1 MKKLIYI
8 ALACVGVLALVN
20 VTRYMGDN
28 TNKAQDYHSEVIL
41 ALFSMKTSS
50 DLIIKLPDSDSN
62 SDTSTDK
69 STGVILTSII
79 DLGTPQG
86 KAQGNYQVDEERGE
100 VLLDY
105 MFINVLGSMTA
116 ENKMYFVAPFTV
128 SNQGSG
134 VFTYVGLFEQDIDN
148 QTIQHLDSY
157 FIGDRIKINEMR
169 LWDSKV
175 ELSFNQHGEQQAYAE
190 VPTETVHLTL
200 GVDDVIPTKL
210 LKQQDI

>member
-1 MKKLIYI
+1 
-8 ALACVGVLALVN
+8 
-20 VTRYMGDN
+20 
-28 TNKAQDYHSEVIL
+28 
-41 ALFSMKTSS
+41 MKTSS
-50 DLIIKLPDSDSN
+50 DFIINLPDTGDSV
-62 SDTSTDK
+62 K
-69 STGVILTSII
+69 LTSII
-79 DLGTPQG
+79 DLGTPHG
-86 KAQGNYQVDEERGE
+86 KAQGNYQVGEERGE

-105 MFINVLGSMTA
+105 MHINPLGQITA
-116 ENKMYFVAPFTV
+116 DNRIYFVAPFTV

-157 FIGDRIKINEMR
+157 FIGDRIKLNEMR
-169 LWDSKV
+169 LWDSKI

-200 GVDDVIPTKL
+200 GVDGAIPTKL

>member
-8 ALACVGVLALVN
+8 VLACVGVLALVN

-28 TNKAQDYHSEVIL
+28 TNKAAGYHSEVIRT
-41 ALFSMKTSS
+41 LFAMETSS
-50 DLIIKLPDSDSN
+50 DFIINLPDSDSN

-79 DLGTPQG
+79 DLGTPNG
-86 KAQGNYQVDEERGE
+86 KAQGNYQIAEECGE

-105 MFINVLGSMTA
+105 LFINVLGPMTA
-116 ENKMYFVAPFTV
+116 DNKMYFVAPFTV

-134 VFTYVGLFEQDIDN
+134 VFTYVGLFEQDIGN

-157 FIGDRIKINEMR
+157 FIGDRIKLNEMR

-210 LKQQDI
+210 LKHPDM

>member
-20 VTRYMGDN
+20 VVRYMGDSSS
-28 TNKAQDYHSEVIL
+28 KAPGYHSEVIRT
-41 ALFSMKTSS
+41 LFAMETSS
-50 DLIIKLPDSDSN
+50 DFIINLPDSDSN

-79 DLGTPQG
+79 GLGTPNG
-86 KAQGNYQVDEERGE
+86 KAQGNYQIDEERGE

-105 MFINVLGSMTA
+105 MFINVLGPMTA
-116 ENKMYFVAPFTV
+116 DNKMYFVAPFSV

-148 QTIQHLDSY
+148 LTIKHLDSY
-157 FIGDRIKINEMR
+157 FIGDRIKLNEMR
-169 LWDSKV
+169 LWDSKI
-175 ELSFNQHGEQQAYAE
+175 ELSFNQHGEQQANAE

>member
-20 VTRYMGDN
+20 VARYMGD
-28 TNKAQDYHSEVIL
+28 TSSKANGYHSEVIRT
-41 ALFSMKTSS
+41 LFAIETSS
-50 DLIIKLPDSDSN
+50 DFIINLPDSDSN
-62 SDTSTDK
+62 SDKSNDK
-69 STGVILTSII
+69 SAGVILTSII
-79 DLGTPQG
+79 GLGTPNG
-86 KAQGNYQVDEERGE
+86 KAQGNYQVGEERGE

-105 MFINVLGSMTA
+105 MFINVLGPMTTD
-116 ENKMYFVAPFTV
+116 NKMYFVAPFSV

-134 VFTYVGLFEQDIDN
+134 LFTYVGLFEQDLDN
-148 QTIQHLDSY
+148 YTIQHLDSY
-157 FIGDRIKINEMR
+157 FIGDRIKLNEMR
-169 LWDSKV
+169 LWDSNI
-175 ELSFNQHGEQQAYAE
+175 ELSFNQHGELQAYAE

>member
-8 ALACVGVLALVN
+8 ALICVSVLALVS

-28 TNKAQDYHSEVIL
+28 TSKAPGYHSEVIL
-41 ALFSMKTSS
+41 TLFSMKTSS
-50 DLIIKLPDSDSN
+50 DFVIKLPD
-62 SDTSTDK
+62 TDA
-69 STGVILTSII
+69 GVKLTSII
-79 DLGTPQG
+79 GLGTQQG
-86 KAQGNYQVDEERGE
+86 KAQGDYQIDEERGE

-105 MFINVLGSMTA
+105 MLINVLGPMTA
-116 ENKMYFVAPFTV
+116 DNKMYFVAPFTI

-134 VFTYVGLFEQDIDN
+134 VFTYVGLFEQNFDN

-157 FIGDRIKINEMR
+157 FIGDRVQLNEMR
-169 LWDSKV
+169 LFDSKI

-190 VPTETVHLTL
+190 APTETVNLTL

-210 LKQQDI
+210 VKQ

>member
-8 ALACVGVLALVN
+8 ALACVGVLASVN
-20 VTRYMGDN
+20 VARYMGDSSS
-28 TNKAQDYHSEVIL
+28 KAPNYHSEVIRT
-41 ALFSMKTSS
+41 LFAMETSS
-50 DLIIKLPDSDSN
+50 DFIINLPDSDSN

-69 STGVILTSII
+69 NTSVTLTSII
-79 DLGTPQG
+79 GLGTPHG
-86 KAQGNYQVDEERGE
+86 KAQGNYQIGEERGE

-157 FIGDRIKINEMR
+157 FIGDRIKLNEMR
-169 LWDSKV
+169 LWDSKI